1 MPQSWPDYG
10 DITVT
15 TRESAKYPHH
25 KSLLFYIVEFS
36 KLCALA
42 AVDELILTIL
52 RTPLK
57 HLHTWYESNI
67 NRHPVSCFLSNNP
80 VILTVSSDQKLC
92 KTLVV
97 KNRCFVFVYLSKFL
111 ITYKQ
116 HIELCLYVSL

>member
-25 KSLLFYIVEFS
+25 KSLLFYIVRFS

-42 AVDELILTIL
+42 AVDGLILTIL

-57 HLHTWYESNI
+57 DDIRALQLLLDVLCLLLEE
-67 NRHPVSCFLSNNP
+67 
-80 VILTVSSDQKLC
+80 KLC
-92 KTLVV
+92 LATGTL
-97 KNRCFVFVYLSKFL
+97 KIFINL
-111 ITYKQ
+111 
-116 HIELCLYVSL
+116 